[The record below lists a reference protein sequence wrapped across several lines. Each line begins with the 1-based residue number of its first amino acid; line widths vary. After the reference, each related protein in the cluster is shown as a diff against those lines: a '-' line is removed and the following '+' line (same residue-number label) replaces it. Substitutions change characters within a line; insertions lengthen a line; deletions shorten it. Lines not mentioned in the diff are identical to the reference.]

1 MLPTPWFACEKENA
15 DEKGAE
21 KSLAARMLKQ
31 RTILLS
37 GEINRK
43 SADRVIAQ
51 LLLLSA
57 EEPASPI
64 KLFINSPGGDADAGF
79 AIFDVI
85 RFVEAPVLCICAGLT
100 ASAAVIVLLASPK
113 ERRISLPNARFLI
126 HQPSSGIRGSAA
138 DIQIEA
144 SEIIKLR
151 EKGNKLIADETG
163 QPVEKVTKDTHRN
176 YWMSA
181 AEAKEYGLIGK
192 IAASTTEM

>member
-1 MLPTPWFACEKENA
+1 MLPTRWLAKEKDEA
-15 DEKGAE
+15 DEKGPDR
-21 KSLAARMLKQ
+21 SLAGRLLKQ
-31 RTILLS
+31 RTVLLS

-43 SADRVIAQ
+43 SADKVIAQ
-51 LLLLSA
+51 VLLLS
-57 EEPASPI
+57 EEDSKSPI

-79 AIFDVI
+79 AIYDII
-85 RFVEAPVLCICAGLT
+85 RFVEAPVICICAGLT

-113 ERRISLPNARFLI
+113 ERRLSLPNARFLI

-176 YWMSA
+176 YWMGA
-181 AEAKEYGLIGK
+181 PEAKEYGLIGK
-192 IAASTTEM
+192 VVAAASDI